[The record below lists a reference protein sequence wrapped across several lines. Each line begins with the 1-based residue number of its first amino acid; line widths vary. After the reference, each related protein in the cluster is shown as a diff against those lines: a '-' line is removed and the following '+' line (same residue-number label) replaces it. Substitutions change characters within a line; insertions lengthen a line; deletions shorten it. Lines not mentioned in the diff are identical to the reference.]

1 MVGMRPWSPW
11 WATASSS
18 ATVQDVIR
26 NVLKRSVD
34 EAFSAAALFASGV
47 VTVAPPQRYVR
58 TLRGLYAYGPLGL
71 MIGAGAQLHGDS
83 PAIIDEQ
90 GSCTFAELDER
101 SNALA
106 NAWLADGF
114 TPGQS
119 IGILCRNHRWLFEAL
134 LAAAKVG
141 ARTLLLN
148 TDFSGPQL
156 RDVCAREEVVLLV
169 HDEEFA
175 ATVEGFTPTLGRCLA
190 WTDTRP
196 SAPTLDEVI
205 AAGDPSAPRKPGTH
219 QRLVLLTSG
228 TTGVPKGAPRD
239 LGMSL
244 IAPGGF
250 LSKIPFRAGRTAFV
264 AVPAFHSWGLL
275 SAAMALAVGDTMIVR
290 RRFDPAATLDAVAEH
305 RCDVLTMVPVMLA
318 RVLDLGE
325 EELWLRDTSSL
336 RIIALAGSPLA
347 PELAVRARHAF
358 GDVLYNLYGSTEV
371 SFATVA
377 TPDDLREAP
386 GCVGRPPVGVT
397 VKIFDEHGTP
407 VPRGEVGRIFVGNSF
422 QFSGYTGGGGKE
434 IVEGLMSTGD
444 LGHFDKHGRMFVDGR
459 DDDMIVSG
467 GENVFPR
474 EVEELL
480 ESHDDVVEAAV
491 IGVDDPDFGQRL
503 RAYVVRTDVSDL
515 DEDGVRDFVKANLAR
530 YKVPRDVV
538 FVDSLPRN
546 PTGKVLKRELA

>member
-1 MVGMRPWSPW
+1 M
-11 WATASSS
+11 
-18 ATVQDVIR
+18 IR
-26 NVLKRSVD
+26 NLLKRSVD
-34 EAFSAAALFASGV
+34 EAFSAAALIATGV

-83 PAIIDEQ
+83 AAIVDEQ

-106 NAWLADGF
+106 NAWLAAGF
-114 TPGQS
+114 EPGQS
-119 IGILCRNHRWLFEAL
+119 VGILCRNHRWLFEAV

-141 ARTLLLN
+141 AHTLLLN

-156 RDVCAREEVVLLV
+156 RDVCAREAVVLLV
-169 HDEEFA
+169 HDEEFT
-175 ATVEGFTPTLGRCLA
+175 ATIEGFGPALGRYLA
-190 WTDTRP
+190 WTDTPPSTPTLDDVIAGGEP
-196 SAPTLDEVI
+196 SAP
-205 AAGDPSAPRKPGTH
+205 PRPGIH

-239 LGMSL
+239 LGTSL

-264 AVPAFHSWGLL
+264 AAPAFHSWGLL
-275 SAAMALAVGDTMIVR
+275 SAAMALAVGDTVIVR

-305 RCDVLTMVPVMLA
+305 RCDVLTMVPVMLSRLLA
-318 RVLDLGE
+318 LGE

-336 RIIALAGSPLA
+336 RIIVLAGSPLA
-347 PELAVRARHAF
+347 PELAVRARHTF
-358 GDVLYNLYGSTEV
+358 GDVLYNVYGSTEV

-397 VKIFDEHGTP
+397 VKLFDEHGVP

-422 QFSGYTGGGGKE
+422 QFAGYTGGGSKE
-434 IVEGLMSTGD
+434 VVEGLMSSGD
-444 LGHFDKHGRMFVDGR
+444 LGHFDKHGRLFIDGR

-503 RAYVVRTDVSDL
+503 RAYVVRADVAEL

>member
-1 MVGMRPWSPW
+1 
-11 WATASSS
+11 
-18 ATVQDVIR
+18 VIR
-26 NVLKRSVD
+26 NLLKRSMD
-34 EAFSAAALFASGV
+34 EAFSAAALFASGA
-47 VTVAPPQRYVR
+47 VTVVPPQRYLR
-58 TLRGLYAYGPLGL
+58 TLRGLHAYGPLGL
-71 MIGAGAQLHGDS
+71 LVSAGAQLHGDT
-83 PAIIDEQ
+83 PAIVDER
-90 GSCTFAELDER
+90 GSSTFRELDDR

-106 NAWLADGF
+106 NAWLAAGYQ
-114 TPGQS
+114 PGAS

-134 LAAAKVG
+134 AAAAKVG

-148 TDFSGPQL
+148 TDFAPPQL
-156 RDVCAREEVVLLV
+156 RDVCAREDVALLV
-169 HDEEFA
+169 YDDEFA
-175 ATVEGFTPTLGRCLA
+175 ATVEGYQPSLGRQLA
-190 WTDTRP
+190 WTDR
-196 SAPTLDEVI
+196 APTERTIDELI
-205 AAGDPSAPRKPGTH
+205 AGADPSAPPKPDSH

-228 TTGVPKGAPRD
+228 TTGTPKGAPRD
-239 LGMSL
+239 LGLSL

-250 LSKIPFRAGRTAFV
+250 LSKIPFRARRSAFI
-264 AVPAFHSWGLL
+264 AAPAFHSWGLL
-275 SAAMALAVGDTMIVR
+275 SSMMALAVGDTVIVR

-318 RVLDLGE
+318 RLLALGE

-336 RIIALAGSPLA
+336 RIIALAGSALA
-347 PELAVRARHAF
+347 PELAVRTREVF

-377 TPDDLREAP
+377 TPEDLREAP

-397 VKIFDEHGTP
+397 VKVIDEQGAS

-422 QFSGYTGGGGKE
+422 QFTGYTGGGGKE
-434 IVEGLMSTGD
+434 VVDGLMASGD
-444 LGHFDKHGRMFVDGR
+444 VGHFDKRGRLYVDGR

-480 ESHDDVVEAAV
+480 ETHDGIVEAAV
-491 IGVDDPDFGQRL
+491 IGVADADFGQRL
-503 RAYVVRTDVSDL
+503 RAYVVRAGGASL
-515 DEDGVRDFVKANLAR
+515 DEDAVRDLVKANLAR

-538 FVDSLPRN
+538 FLDSLPRN